1 MQLKIKLPTQKV
13 KDIVY
18 EKWNHE
24 KFHNKNQTL
33 GNQLV
38 IDRLGIIYAMLLEHV
53 DSTIELDEELY
64 LFITN

>member
-18 EKWNHE
+18 EKWNYE
-24 KFHNKNQTL
+24 KFQNKNPTL
-33 GNQLV
+33 GSQLV

-53 DSTIELDEELY
+53 DSTVELDEELY
-64 LFITN
+64 IFITN